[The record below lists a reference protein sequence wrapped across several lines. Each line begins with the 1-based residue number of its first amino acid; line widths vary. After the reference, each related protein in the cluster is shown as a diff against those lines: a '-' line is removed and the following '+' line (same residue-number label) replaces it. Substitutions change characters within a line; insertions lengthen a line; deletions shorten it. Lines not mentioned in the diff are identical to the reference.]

1 MLNERRLH
9 DYLSVTTYTSQYRH
23 FEQTDSV
30 LCDQQRVKLVEGIM
44 SVCDLLSSIP
54 LIVMVVGNAADAK
67 DLTDVG
73 ISERFLQELSFN
85 SSQTTGLVS
94 IGALSL
100 LLVATGLYLFNYYS
114 SAARSDDVPLY
125 DPYGAYNPGYHTS
138 HAR

>member
-1 MLNERRLH
+1 MNEDCMIICPSH
-9 DYLSVTTYTSQYRH
+9 YTH

-30 LCDQQRVKLVEGIM
+30 LCDQQRVKLDEAIM

-54 LIVMVVGNAADAK
+54 LIVMLVGNADLTDAK

-73 ISERFLQELSFN
+73 ISERFLQDLSFN

>member
-1 MLNERRLH
+1 MN
-9 DYLSVTTYTSQYRH
+9 SVQ
-23 FEQTDSV
+23 
-30 LCDQQRVKLVEGIM
+30 CDQQRVKLDESM
-44 SVCDLLSSIP
+44 MCDMLSVIAL
-54 LIVMVVGNAADAK
+54 LIVTVLGSVQALDF
-67 DLTDVG
+67 TDVG

-94 IGALSL
+94 IGALAL

-125 DPYGAYNPGYHTS
+125 DPYGAYNPGYDTRH

>member
-1 MLNERRLH
+1 MNE
-9 DYLSVTTYTSQYRH
+9 DCMIICTSHYRQ

-30 LCDQQRVKLVEGIM
+30 LCDRQRVKLDEAMMLIG
-44 SVCDLLSSIP
+44 DLLSVIP
-54 LIVMVVGNAADAK
+54 LLVILVGNADLTDAK
-67 DLTDVG
+67 DLADVG
-73 ISERFLQELSFN
+73 TSERFLQEISFN

-114 SAARSDDVPLY
+114 SAARADEEPLY
-125 DPYGAYNPGYHTS
+125 DPYGAYRPGYHTS

>member
-1 MLNERRLH
+1 MNEDCMIICPSH
-9 DYLSVTTYTSQYRH
+9 YRH

-30 LCDQQRVKLVEGIM
+30 LCDQQRVKLDEGIM
-44 SVCDLLSSIP
+44 SVCNLLCSIP
-54 LIVMVVGNAADAK
+54 LIVMLVGNADLTDAK

-73 ISERFLQELSFN
+73 ISERFLQDLSFN

>member
-1 MLNERRLH
+1 MKE
-9 DYLSVTTYTSQYRH
+9 DCMIICPSEYPH
-23 FEQTDSV
+23 FEQTNSV
-30 LCDQQRVKLVEGIM
+30 LCDQQRVKLDEGRM
-44 SVCDLLSSIP
+44 CDLVSVIP
-54 LIVMVVGNAADAK
+54 LIVMMVGSADLTAAK

-73 ISERFLQELSFN
+73 LSERFLQEISFS

-125 DPYGAYNPGYHTS
+125 DPYGAYNPGYATS

>member
-1 MLNERRLH
+1 MNE
-9 DYLSVTTYTSQYRH
+9 DCMIICPSQYTVTSSK
-23 FEQTDSV
+23 QTQICAISSG
-30 LCDQQRVKLVEGIM
+30 LNGM
-44 SVCDLLSSIP
+44 CDLVSVIP
-54 LIVMVVGNAADAK
+54 LIVMMVGSADLTAAK

-73 ISERFLQELSFN
+73 LSERFLQEISFN

-125 DPYGAYNPGYHTS
+125 DPYGAYNPGYATS